1 MRVSF
6 KHILLVLTL
15 VLASIVNSNGQSKT
29 RESLEK
35 ERKENEARIASAEKV
50 LNLTKRKKNATLG
63 RVKALNHQIVSQQKQ
78 VSLLEEELI
87 LIGQEVQ
94 ELEVANDELN
104 KKVENLKKEY
114 ADMLFLASKSSTKLN
129 KLSFLLA
136 SDSFNELIMRYKY
149 LEQYTEN
156 RKMQVR
162 QIAQVTETLRSR
174 QKELLDK
181 KGEKEKLLSNTQR
194 QNSKLQE
201 LKLEQTQ
208 VVKALSSE
216 EKKIRK
222 EIANR
227 KRAVKRL
234 ANRINTL
241 IANSSKKATDLSS
254 AANIALSANFQDNKK
269 RLPWP
274 VSTGFV
280 SDKFGEKNHPVLKG
294 VRIDNN
300 GIDIQT
306 IANAPVSAV
315 FDGKVLDISQIPGLG
330 NVVAVQH
337 GDYYTI
343 YANLSSVNVKINQT
357 VTARQTIGIAGQKDG
372 EYEINFQVWYK
383 FDKKNPE
390 YWLSNK

>member
-1 MRVSF
+1 MRRYIANIVLVVF
-6 KHILLVLTL
+6 MLLMSVFDTY
-15 VLASIVNSNGQSKT
+15 AQSRT
-29 RESLEK
+29 RETLER

-50 LNLTKRKKNATLG
+50 LSQTKRKKNATLG

-78 VSLLEEELI
+78 VSLLEQELS
-87 LIGQEVQ
+87 LIDQEVQ
-94 ELEVANDELN
+94 ELEVANNELN
-104 KKVENLKKEY
+104 KKVDNLKKEY

-162 QIAQVTETLRSR
+162 QIAQVTENLQDR

-181 KGEKEKLLSNTQR
+181 RGEKEKLLSNTQL

-201 LKLEQTQ
+201 LKQEQTQ
-208 VVKALSSE
+208 VVRALSSE

-227 KRAVKRL
+227 KKAVKRL
-234 ANRINTL
+234 NNRINTL
-241 IANSSKKATDLSS
+241 IANSTRKTTSLSS

-274 VSTGFV
+274 VSSGFV
-280 SDKFGEKNHPVLKG
+280 SDKFGVKNHPVLKG
-294 VRIDNN
+294 VKVDNH

-306 IANAPVSAV
+306 IQNAPVSAV

-343 YANLSSVNVKINQT
+343 YANLASVNVQINQDI
-357 VTARQTIGIAGQKDG
+357 TARQTIGIAGQKDG

-383 FDKKNPE
+383 FDKQNPE